1 MISDEIG
8 LAIMNDCDFED
19 YTFAGPHNETDSCN
33 KAIEEANRI
42 VGDYIN
48 NYDVILD
55 VCYPS
60 IVQQELRLRKFV
72 SFLFL
77 QSPIPLF
84 SSRNEW

>member
-1 MISDEIG
+1 MISDELG

-19 YTFAGPHNETDSCN
+19 YTFSTPHNVTDSCN
-33 KAIEEANRI
+33 HAISEANHI

-60 IVQQELRLRKFV
+60 IVQQELRLRKMVIFFHV
-72 SFLFL
+72 CHFLCFY
-77 QSPIPLF
+77 F
-84 SSRNEW
+84 